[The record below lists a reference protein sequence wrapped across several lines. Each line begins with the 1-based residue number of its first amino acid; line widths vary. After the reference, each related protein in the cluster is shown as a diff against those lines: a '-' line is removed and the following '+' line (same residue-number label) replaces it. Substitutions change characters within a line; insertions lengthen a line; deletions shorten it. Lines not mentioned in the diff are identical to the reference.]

1 MDPELAALQ
10 VLAPRITLDDIAE
23 ARELERTLAEGTRE
37 PRAGID
43 TERVSVTRDDRT
55 AMELRIYRPADAV
68 GQELPVLLFIHGG
81 SFVTGGLHSEDNR
94 CELYAHSVPCA
105 VVAVD
110 YRLAPEFPFPIPFE
124 DCLTALRWIV
134 DSGSDHRLDTG
145 RIAVA
150 GLSAGGCLAAA
161 VALKSREH
169 GWPDLVAQML
179 LFPVLDARR
188 ETQSVRTFHDTPIL
202 TSRTVDQLWPL
213 YLGAAADPSRVS
225 PFASPALATDL
236 SGAPP
241 ALIVA
246 AQLDPLRDEA
256 FSYAERLLAADVPVE
271 MHHYAGVFHAF
282 DSFASSRLG
291 RLCLAQQIAAL
302 HTMFA

>member
-10 VLAPRITLDDIAE
+10 VLAPRITLDDVCV
-23 ARELERTLAEGTRE
+23 ARQLERTLAQDTRE
-37 PRAGID
+37 PQAGVD
-43 TERVSVTRDDRT
+43 TWRDFVTRDDGSR
-55 AMELRIYRPADAV
+55 MELRVYRPSDAV
-68 GQELPVLLFIHGG
+68 GRELPVLLFIHGG

-94 CELYAHSVPCA
+94 CELYARTVGCA

-110 YRLAPEFPFPIPFE
+110 YRLAPEFTFPAPFD
-124 DCLTALRWIV
+124 DCLAALQWIV
-134 DSGSDHRLDTG
+134 ESGSDRQLDVG
-145 RIAVA
+145 RIAIG

-161 VALKSREH
+161 VALKSREK

-188 ETQSVRTFHDTPIL
+188 VTRSVRTFHDTPIL
-202 TSRTVDQLWPL
+202 TSRTVEQLWPL
-213 YLGAAADPSRVS
+213 YLGVDADPARVS
-225 PFASPALATDL
+225 PFASPALAADL

-256 FSYAERLLAADVPVE
+256 FNYAARLVEVDVPVE

-282 DSFASSRLG
+282 DSFASSRLAT
-291 RLCLAQQIAAL
+291 LCLHQQIAAL
-302 HTMFA
+302 QAYLR